1 MYKLISNFLFIS
13 QIIYFRPTH
22 CYLVLDILNSTT
34 HEMELQYASN
44 KRILIEAHDIC
55 RIPVSVER
63 CPLSGYDKYLDICG
77 AQRKSNVLAA
87 CRNHLVNLVDLQ
99 WTLISFQN
107 LISVFSIY
115 SFFK

>member
-1 MYKLISNFLFIS
+1 MLFLCILFKFFTLY
-13 QIIYFRPTH
+13 IYFFRPTH

-34 HEMELQYASN
+34 HEMEVQYSSN

-77 AQRKSNVLAA
+77 AQRKSNLLAA

-99 WTLISFQN
+99 WTLISFLN
-107 LISVFSIY
+107 FVIV
-115 SFFK
+115 

>member
-1 MYKLISNFLFIS
+1 MLFLCILFKFFTLYIFF
-13 QIIYFRPTH
+13 FRPTH

-34 HEMELQYASN
+34 HEMEVQYSSN

-77 AQRKSNVLAA
+77 AQRKSNLLAA

-99 WTLISFQN
+99 WTLISFLN
-107 LISVFSIY
+107 FVIV
-115 SFFK
+115 